1 MKDDIHIQVNNKVL
15 IWARESLAITRNQAS
30 EKTGIST
37 KRIAQLEDEGKQPTV
52 EELKEFSKVYKR
64 TIATLLLTKPPKE
77 KPLPADRRTVD
88 SIELD
93 HFHEKTIMAV
103 RKARALATSFIELRL
118 EMNIVVSKLNFF
130 ASIGECPQI
139 VANKLRKLLN
149 IDEIREIANI
159 NHALDAY
166 IEKVESLGI
175 VVFQLNLMKDN
186 LRGFSIT
193 DEAIPII
200 GIKRGGESPTA
211 KIFSLFHELGHILL
225 NEGGLCDLTE
235 ITNSEIEKWCNAFA
249 AEVLIPT
256 NDLLKMQI
264 VIEKI
269 QREERIWS
277 KKDLILIGN
286 YFHVGPLAILRSLL
300 ENRLTTPAYYNEK
313 HQSWNKPQFGRAKN
327 PEGRNIPKE
336 TIKEKG
342 RTYILLAFSAF
353 DQNRIDLKDL
363 SDFLGVKF
371 SYIPRTRQLLNTL

>member
-1 MKDDIHIQVNNKVL
+1 MKDDIHIQVNNEVL

-30 EKTGIST
+30 GKSGISP
-37 KRIAQLEDEGKQPTV
+37 KRIAQLEDEGKQPTL
-52 EELKEFSKVYKR
+52 EELKELSKIYKR
-64 TIATLLLTKPPKE
+64 TIANLLLLKPPKE

-88 SIELD
+88 STGLD
-93 HFHEKTIMAV
+93 NFHEKSIMAI
-103 RKARALATSFIELRL
+103 RKARALAASFIELRL

-130 ASIGECPQI
+130 ASINDSPQI

-149 IDEIREIANI
+149 LDEIREPTNTIY
-159 NHALDAY
+159 ALDAY

-175 VVFQLNLMKDN
+175 VVFQLSLTQDN

-225 NEGGLCDLTE
+225 DEGGLCDLNE
-235 ITNSEIEKWCNAFA
+235 VSKIEIEKWCNAFA

-256 NDLLKMQI
+256 NELLKMQI
-264 VIEKI
+264 VFEKRQRGEKI
-269 QREERIWS
+269 WAKNE
-277 KKDLILIGN
+277 LIVLGN

-300 ENRLTTPAYYNEK
+300 ENKLTTTAYYHEK
-313 HQSWNKPQFGRAKN
+313 HQSWNKPKFGRAKN
-327 PEGRNIPKE
+327 PEGRNIVKE

-342 RTYILLAFSAF
+342 RTYISLAFSAF

-363 SDFLGVKF
+363 SDFLGIRL
-371 SYIPRTRQLLNTL
+371 SYIPRTRQLLNTF